1 VKFRIEER
9 MSAEQNVS
17 HPVRRSAISF
27 LNKKHLGT
35 VVSLSN
41 TWPNLLDKLTK
52 QGLKFG
58 FK

>member
-1 VKFRIEER
+1 

-52 QGLKFG
+52 QSLKFG